1 MKLFYLPI
9 FIASLLGSLHC
20 ASMCGPFAAFALM
33 RDTRRGPWLLQA
45 LYHGGRLLAY
55 ATLGAIAGAL
65 GATLDFGG
73 SLLGIGR
80 IAGIATGALLMALG
94 ARRILAVFG
103 PGLGLRVPAFPGA
116 YRLGRLVG
124 RLVARLQ
131 QSAMRGEP
139 VARSLGTGICT
150 ALLPCGWLYAFVAM
164 AAGSGGA
171 LSGVLLMLVFW
182 AGTVPILAAIGTSV
196 RELLARTG
204 RALQVAT
211 AVLVMAL
218 GLVSIVGRWNIAIA
232 QVTGAKATQ
241 VKVAG
246 LPNHPPCH

>member
-1 MKLFYLPI
+1 MKLYVPI

-55 ATLGAIAGAL
+55 ATLGAIAGAF

-80 IAGIATGALLMALG
+80 IAGVATGVLLVALG
-94 ARRILAVFG
+94 ARRILAI
-103 PGLGLRVPAFPGA
+103 LGLRVPTFPGA
-116 YRLGRLVG
+116 NRVGRLVG
-124 RLVARLQ
+124 RMQ

-164 AAGSGGA
+164 AAGSGRA
-171 LSGVLLMLVFW
+171 TSGVLLMLVFW
-182 AGTVPILAAIGTSV
+182 AGTVPILAGIGTSV
-196 RELLARTG
+196 REILARTG

-218 GLVSIVGRWNIAIA
+218 GFVSIVGRWNIAVA
-232 QVTGAKATQ
+232 QVTGAPQ
-241 VKVAG
+241 VKVAE
-246 LPNHPPCH
+246 LPEHPPCH

>member
-1 MKLFYLPI
+1 MKLYGAILV
-9 FIASLLGSLHC
+9 ASLLGSLHC

-33 RDTRRGPWLLQA
+33 RDAKRGPWLLQV

-55 ATLGAIAGAL
+55 TTLGAIAGAF

-80 IAGIATGALLMALG
+80 IAGVVTGALLVAVG
-94 ARRILAVFG
+94 VRRILAIV
-103 PGLGLRVPAFPGA
+103 GLRVPSIPGT
-116 YRLGRLVG
+116 RQVG
-124 RLVARLQ
+124 RLVARMQ
-131 QSAMRGEP
+131 QAAMRGEP

-164 AAGSGGA
+164 AAGSGRAMSGA
-171 LSGVLLMLVFW
+171 FLMLVFW
-182 AGTVPILAAIGTSV
+182 TGTVPILASIGTGV

-204 RALQVAT
+204 RALQIAT

-218 GLVSIVGRWNIAIA
+218 GLVSIAGRWNIAVA
-232 QVTGAKATQ
+232 QVQGGE
-241 VKVAG
+241 AG
-246 LPNHPPCH
+246 QAGQDMAARPPDHPPCHH

>member
-1 MKLFYLPI
+1 MKFYGAI
-9 FIASLLGSLHC
+9 FLASLLGSLHC

-33 RDTRRGPWLLQA
+33 RDAKRGPWLLQA

-55 ATLGAIAGAL
+55 ATLGAIAGTF

-80 IAGIATGALLMALG
+80 VAGVVTGALLVALG
-94 ARRILAVFG
+94 ARRILAIF
-103 PGLGLRVPAFPGA
+103 GLRVPTFPGTQQV
-116 YRLGRLVG
+116 GRLVG
-124 RLVARLQ
+124 RAQ
-131 QSAMRGEP
+131 QAAMRGEP

-164 AAGSGGA
+164 AAGSGRA
-171 LSGVLLMLVFW
+171 LAGVFLMFVFW
-182 AGTVPILAAIGTSV
+182 TGTVPILAGIGTGV

-218 GLVSIVGRWNIAIA
+218 GIVSIAGRWSIAVA
-232 QVTGAKATQ
+232 QVTGGQSGPTKP
-241 VKVAG
+241 
-246 LPNHPPCH
+246 LSPPEHPPCH

>member
-1 MKLFYLPI
+1 MKFYGAILV
-9 FIASLLGSLHC
+9 ASLLGSLHC

-33 RDTRRGPWLLQA
+33 RGSKREPWLLQT

-55 ATLGAIAGAL
+55 ATLGAVAGAL
-65 GATLDFGG
+65 GATLDLGS

-80 IAGIATGALLMALG
+80 VAGVVTGALLVALG
-94 ARRILAVFG
+94 ARRILAI
-103 PGLGLRVPAFPGA
+103 LGLRVPTFPGA
-116 YRLGRLVG
+116 KNIGRWIG
-124 RLVARLQ
+124 RAQ
-131 QSAMRGEP
+131 QIAMRGEP

-164 AAGSGGA
+164 AAGSGRAFSGA
-171 LSGVLLMLVFW
+171 FLMLVFW
-182 AGTVPILAAIGTSV
+182 TGTVPILAGLGTGV

-218 GLVSIVGRWNIAIA
+218 GIVSIAGRWNIAVA
-232 QVTGAKATQ
+232 QVTGGQPGQATT
-241 VKVAG
+241 AS
-246 LPNHPPCH
+246 PPDHPPCHH

>member
-1 MKLFYLPI
+1 MKFYGAILL
-9 FIASLLGSLHC
+9 ASLLGSLHC

-33 RDTRRGPWLLQA
+33 RDKTRGPWLLQA

-55 ATLGAIAGAL
+55 ATLGALAGAF

-80 IAGIATGALLMALG
+80 VAGVVTGSLLVALG
-94 ARRILAVFG
+94 ARRILAIF
-103 PGLGLRVPAFPGA
+103 GLRVPAFPGT
-116 YRLGRLVG
+116 RHIGRLIG
-124 RLVARLQ
+124 RLQ
-131 QSAMRGEP
+131 QAAMRGEP

-164 AAGSGGA
+164 AAGSGRAMSGA
-171 LSGVLLMLVFW
+171 FLMFVFW
-182 AGTVPILAAIGTSV
+182 IGTVPILAGIGTGV
-196 RELLARTG
+196 RELLVRTG

-218 GLVSIVGRWNIAIA
+218 GFVSIAGRWNIAVA
-232 QVTGAKATQ
+232 QVTRGQSEQAEP
-241 VKVAG
+241 AG
-246 LPNHPPCH
+246 PPDHPPCHH

>member
-1 MKLFYLPI
+1 MKFYGAI

-33 RDTRRGPWLLQA
+33 RDKKRGPLLPQT

-55 ATLGAIAGAL
+55 VTLGAIAGAF
-65 GATLDFGG
+65 GATLNFGG

-80 IAGIATGALLMALG
+80 VAGVLTGTLLVTLG
-94 ARRILAVFG
+94 ARRILAIV
-103 PGLGLRVPAFPGA
+103 GLRVPAFPGS
-116 YRLGRLVG
+116 RQISRLVG
-124 RLVARLQ
+124 RLQ
-131 QSAMRGEP
+131 QTAMRGEP
-139 VARSLGTGICT
+139 VARALGTGICT

-164 AAGSGGA
+164 AAGSGRAVSGA
-171 LSGVLLMLVFW
+171 FLMLVFW
-182 AGTVPILAAIGTSV
+182 TGTVPILAGIGTGM

-218 GLVSIVGRWNIAIA
+218 GIVSIAGRWNIVVA
-232 QVTGAKATQ
+232 QVTGGH
-241 VKVAG
+241 AG
-246 LPNHPPCH
+246 QDKPASPPEHPPCHH

>member
-1 MKLFYLPI
+1 MKFHIPI
-9 FIASLLGSLHC
+9 FVASLLGSLHC

-33 RDTRRGPWLLQA
+33 HDKKRGPWLLQA

-55 ATLGAIAGAL
+55 ATLGALAGAF
-65 GATLDFGG
+65 GGTLDFGG

-80 IAGIATGALLMALG
+80 VTGVVTGTLLVTLG
-94 ARRILAVFG
+94 ARRILAIV
-103 PGLGLRVPAFPGA
+103 GLRVPSFPGA
-116 YRLGRLVG
+116 QRVDRIVG
-124 RLVARLQ
+124 RMQ
-131 QSAMRGEP
+131 QAAMRGEP

-164 AAGSGGA
+164 AAGSGRA
-171 LSGVLLMLVFW
+171 SSGVFLMLVFW
-182 AGTVPILAAIGTSV
+182 AGTVPILAGIGTGA

-218 GLVSIVGRWNIAIA
+218 GFISIAGRWSVAMA
-232 QVTGAKATQ
+232 QVTGGA
-241 VKVAG
+241 AG
-246 LPNHPPCH
+246 QGAPASPPEHPPCHQ